1 MKKRLI
7 SFLLA
12 LSMMLSLVPAGAFA
26 DYSTRKQVML
36 KRVSA
41 NSDYFY
47 PENSDN
53 GTKDAEGDG
62 WSYDH
67 STNTLTFNAPGE
79 TVYVDCIDE
88 GVYRYTISSNVVV
101 NAGTTLYAV
110 AVTLPLH
117 TTNHG
122 TIRCATFSR
131 PSSYGGTAVSELD
144 NYGLAA
150 SVYFSENGIVHNYG
164 EIDLSGNTHSSSD
177 MDSTADLTCKN
188 IYNETDGIIRYAW
201 IRHPVK
207 KNDGTLYKCQ
217 LSFDK
222 ENGSTLLNNGS
233 IQYSTIYGWEDYP
246 GAITG
251 TGTIDH
257 SYFKRLNGTVEN
269 TITNSVI
276 ESTCNFTGGV
286 SPDALHQIKSSTA
299 FRLESRDAPT
309 SAYTFFD
316 AVTSISF
323 IGSPKVYVYSDT
335 RANNINRLN
344 GEPLKISAASSIP
357 GVASV
362 DDIGQKNW
370 SYTAVTFHP
379 DGTQDVTLSG
389 EVFDSNRCE
398 PTLIDGI
405 PTESGDGWNYVDAK
419 DFYGK
424 TAKTLLIDP
433 GYDAYF
439 EENAIIRVPVKTMGT
454 YTNHSGLHGGIYT
467 KGVSLQTDRT
477 LENVLVFGEVLP
489 NSDTPSSKKQWL
501 SLPQN
506 CTVNGALDESR
517 GTYIYG
523 TADAYSDR
531 TITVTM
537 PEGTTNKQWA
547 AYPLLDYYT
556 KGDQLS
562 SLPSQSGSFTDRTI
576 SFKMGDHEK
585 LALEL
590 VDLDDNTDTKLD
602 FTADLF
608 TVTVD
613 DKPLSEEFTAGTPHE
628 ISVSFNDTTANVHIT
643 QFSYYTYNESAGTYE
658 NCKAVNI
665 YDKSTWPTAAGRYK
679 IAIAANDN
687 SGKYNSIG
695 ELTDDSWILEIGKRD
710 LTAADF
716 TIEKP
721 TYPHDRF
728 DGNPKKVRPKYK
740 GNVEIGD
747 ITVKYEKQNDA
758 GEWEAIEGAPVETGT
773 YRFTLDVA
781 GSPNNNPATGL
792 SDESWQ
798 FTIAEPLYHVYVE
811 GGHAYYFDAT
821 RRQIDIINGE
831 TLVPAKVTVYL
842 VADTGETADTD
853 TEITLLTLDAEDE
866 GTVDDFQWYIDPRT
880 GSKLTEADIN
890 NLTSRT
896 DASFVMPRGD
906 VYITTTN
913 PNPEPEIVDSGAGT
927 AAAVVLGG
935 AAVGG
940 VAYLAGTQLYL
951 ESVLPKGAAIPVN
964 RQQLAELLW
973 TTAGKPQPQSSVLF
987 TDISAEAIDSQKAAR
1002 WCVEQGLMQADGTSF
1017 KPSRYTFRL
1026 QVIKAWNDLQA
1037 MQKAG

>member
-26 DYSTRKQVML
+26 DYSTRKELAL
-36 KRVSA
+36 KKA
-41 NSDYFY
+41 SDGYFY
-47 PENSDN
+47 PEDSDN
-53 GTKDAEGDG
+53 GTKDASGNG

-67 STNTLTFNAPGE
+67 TTNTLTFDAPGE

-188 IYNETDGIIRYAW
+188 VYNETGGIIRYAW

-222 ENGSTLLNNGS
+222 ENDSTLLNNGS
-233 IQYSTIYGWEDYP
+233 IQYSTIYGWENYT

-309 SAYTFFD
+309 SAYTFD

-357 GVASV
+357 GVVSV

-523 TADAYSDR
+523 TETAYSDR

-576 SFKMGDHEK
+576 SFKMGSYEK

-590 VDLDDNTDTKLD
+590 VDIDDNVDTKKD

-613 DKPLSEEFTAGTPHE
+613 GKSLSEEFTAGTPHE

-665 YDKSTWPTAAGRYK
+665 HDNSTWPTAAGRYK

-687 SGKYNSIG
+687 SGKYNSVN
-695 ELTDDSWILEIGKRD
+695 ELTDDSWVFEIKASTPSTPHTPTANDFEYKTLYGINPDTVDTLAKR
-710 LTAADF
+710 LKEKITAKNGISMDDV
-716 TIEKP
+716 TII
-721 TYPHDRF
+721 YVDS
-728 DGNPKKVRPKYK
+728 DGNESTIAPTQK
-740 GNVEIGD
+740 GNY
-747 ITVKYEKQNDA
+747 TFKLSVKAAANGSYTATEQPLTSDDWTFSINPYSYALSVTGGYAYTLRDDGSEHYLSSELGIYPDTKIYLKLDSEHANDTNFEFK
-758 GEWEAIEGAPVETGT
+758 GWQV
-773 YRFTLDVA
+773 VA
-781 GSPNNNPATGL
+781 GSTSLGEGTNYDLTLKEGSYFIMPNGNVKLALITN
-792 SDESWQ
+792 SDEPDQTPDSD
-798 FTIAEPLYHVYVE
+798 P
-811 GGHAYYFDAT
+811 
-821 RRQIDIINGE
+821 
-831 TLVPAKVTVYL
+831 
-842 VADTGETADTD
+842 
-853 TEITLLTLDAEDE
+853 IT
-866 GTVDDFQWYIDPRT
+866 P
-880 GSKLTEADIN
+880 
-890 NLTSRT
+890 
-896 DASFVMPRGD
+896 
-906 VYITTTN
+906 
-913 PNPEPEIVDSGAGT
+913 VDSGAGT

-935 AAVGG
+935 AAIGG

-973 TTAGKPQPQSSVLF
+973 TTAGKPQPLNSVLF

-1002 WCVEQGLMQADGTSF
+1002 WCVEQGLMQADGASF

>member
-12 LSMMLSLVPAGAFA
+12 VSMMLSILPMGAFA

-67 STNTLTFNAPGE
+67 NTNTLTFDAPGE

-188 IYNETDGIIRYAW
+188 VYNEIGGIIRYAW

-233 IQYSTIYGWEDYP
+233 IQYSTIYGREDYT

-257 SYFKRLNGTVEN
+257 SYFKYLNGTVEN

-309 SAYTFFD
+309 SAYTFD

-405 PTESGDGWNYVDAK
+405 PTESGDGWNYVDVT
-419 DFYGK
+419 DRYGK

-439 EENAIIRVPVKTMGT
+439 EEDAIIRVPVKTMGT

-477 LENVLVFGEVLP
+477 LENVLVFDEILP

-501 SLPQN
+501 SLPRN

-523 TADAYSDR
+523 TETAYSDR

-547 AYPLLDYYT
+547 AYPLVDYYT
-556 KGDQLS
+556 KGEQLS

-602 FTADLF
+602 FAADLF

-613 DKPLSEEFTAGTPHE
+613 GKSLSEEFTAGTPHK
-628 ISVSFNDTTANVHIT
+628 ISVNFNDATANVHIT
-643 QFSYYTYNESAGTYE
+643 QFSYYTYNESAGAYE
-658 NCKAVNI
+658 NCKAVDI
-665 YDKSTWPTAAGRYK
+665 YDNSTWPTAAGKYK

-687 SGKYNSIG
+687 SGKYNSIN
-695 ELTDDSWILEIGKRD
+695 ELTDDSWVFEIK
-710 LTAADF
+710 ASAPSAPHVPVAEDF
-716 TIEKP
+716 A
-721 TYPHDRF
+721 YS
-728 DGNPKKVRPKYK
+728 
-740 GNVEIGD
+740 
-747 ITVKYEKQNDA
+747 
-758 GEWEAIEGAPVETGT
+758 
-773 YRFTLDVA
+773 TLH
-781 GSPNNNPATGL
+781 
-792 SDESWQ
+792 
-798 FTIAEPLYHVYVE
+798 I
-811 GGHAYYFDAT
+811 
-821 RRQIDIINGE
+821 
-831 TLVPAKVTVYL
+831 
-842 VADTGETADTD
+842 DTD
-853 TEITLLTLDAEDE
+853 N
-866 GTVDDFQWYIDPRT
+866 VD
-880 GSKLTEADIN
+880 KLEERLMDK
-890 NLTSRT
+890 
-896 DASFVMPRGD
+896 
-906 VYITTTN
+906 ITTTN
-913 PNPEPEIVDSGAGT
+913 GISKDDVTITYVKDNIDLNAVPTEAGSYTFKISVKANAALNYTATEQPLTDISWTFQIHTASYGVSVTGGQFYILKADGTKQYPSSELGVPAGTKVYLELNNDYAEDPDFEFRGWQLAENSTKLDGDHDLTLKDDSYFTMPHGDVKLSLITDSGDQGGDTDTTISSGDDAG
-927 AAAVVLGG
+927 AGVAIVLGG
-935 AAVGG
+935 AAIGG

-964 RQQLAELLW
+964 RQQLADLLW
-973 TTAGKPQPQSSVLF
+973 TTAGKPQLQNSVLF

-1002 WCVEQGLMQADGTSF
+1002 WCVEQGLMQADGASF
-1017 KPSRYTFRL
+1017 KPSRHTFRL

>member
-12 LSMMLSLVPAGAFA
+12 VSMMLSILPAGAFA

-67 STNTLTFNAPGE
+67 NTNTLTFDAPGE
-79 TVYVDCIDE
+79 TVYVDCIDK
-88 GVYRYTISSNVVV
+88 GVYRYTISSDVVV

-110 AVTLPLH
+110 SVTLPLH

-122 TIRCATFSR
+122 TIRCATFLR

-164 EIDLSGNTHSSSD
+164 EIDLSGNTNSSSD

-188 IYNETDGIIRYAW
+188 VYNETGGIIRYAW
-201 IRHPVK
+201 MRHPVK

-233 IQYSTIYGWEDYP
+233 IQYSTIYGREDYT

-257 SYFKRLNGTVEN
+257 SYFKCLNGTVEN

-276 ESTCNFTGGV
+276 ESTCSFTGGV
-286 SPDALHQIKSSTA
+286 NPDALHQIKSSTA
-299 FRLESRDAPT
+299 FKLESRDAPT
-309 SAYTFFD
+309 SARTSD

-323 IGSPKVYVYSDT
+323 VGSPKVYVYSDT

-344 GEPLKISAASSIP
+344 GEPLKISAASSIL

-398 PTLIDGI
+398 PALIDGI
-405 PTESGDGWNYVDAK
+405 PTESGHGWNYVDVT
-419 DFYGK
+419 DRYGK

-439 EENAIIRVPVKTMGT
+439 EEDAIIRVPVKTMGT

-477 LENVLVFGEVLP
+477 LENVLVFGEILP

-501 SLPQN
+501 SLPRN

-537 PEGTTNKQWA
+537 PEGTTSKQWA

-562 SLPSQSGSFTDRTI
+562 SLPSQSGSFTDSTI
-576 SFKMGDHEK
+576 SFKMGSYEK

-590 VDLDDNTDTKLD
+590 VDTDDNVDTKKD

-613 DKPLSEEFTAGTPHE
+613 GKSLSEEFTAGTPHN
-628 ISVSFNDTTANVHIT
+628 IYVTAKDVSENFHVT
-643 QFSYYTYNESAGTYE
+643 QFFYYTYNETSEKYE
-658 NCKAVNI
+658 NRKTVDI
-665 YDKSTWPTAAGRYK
+665 EDKTTWPTDVGKYK

-687 SGKYNSIG
+687 SGKYNSVN
-695 ELTDDSWILEIGKRD
+695 ELTDDSWVFEIK
-710 LTAADF
+710 ASAPSAPHVPVAEDF
-716 TIEKP
+716 A
-721 TYPHDRF
+721 YS
-728 DGNPKKVRPKYK
+728 
-740 GNVEIGD
+740 
-747 ITVKYEKQNDA
+747 
-758 GEWEAIEGAPVETGT
+758 
-773 YRFTLDVA
+773 TLH
-781 GSPNNNPATGL
+781 
-792 SDESWQ
+792 
-798 FTIAEPLYHVYVE
+798 I
-811 GGHAYYFDAT
+811 
-821 RRQIDIINGE
+821 
-831 TLVPAKVTVYL
+831 
-842 VADTGETADTD
+842 DTD
-853 TEITLLTLDAEDE
+853 N
-866 GTVDDFQWYIDPRT
+866 VD
-880 GSKLTEADIN
+880 KLEERLMDK
-890 NLTSRT
+890 
-896 DASFVMPRGD
+896 
-906 VYITTTN
+906 ITTTN
-913 PNPEPEIVDSGAGT
+913 GISKDDVTITYVKDNIDLNAVPTEAGSYTFKISVKANAALNYTATEQPLTDISWTFQIHTASYGVSVTGGQFYILKADGTKQYPSSELGVPAGTKVYLELNNDYAEDPDFEFRGWQLAENSTKLDGNHDLTLKDDSYFIMPNGNVKLALITNSDEPDQTPDSDPVAPVDSGAGT
-927 AAAVVLGG
+927 AVAVVLGG
-935 AAVGG
+935 AAIGG

-964 RQQLAELLW
+964 RQQLADLLW
-973 TTAGKPQPQSSVLF
+973 ATAGKPQPQSSVLF

-1002 WCVEQGLMQADGTSF
+1002 WCVEQGLMQANDTSF
-1017 KPSRYTFRL
+1017 KPGRHTFRP

>member
-26 DYSTRKQVML
+26 DYSTRKELAL
-36 KRVSA
+36 KKA
-41 NSDYFY
+41 SDGYFY
-47 PENSDN
+47 PEDSDN
-53 GTKDAEGDG
+53 GTKDASGNG

-67 STNTLTFNAPGE
+67 TTNTLTFDAPGE

-188 IYNETDGIIRYAW
+188 VYNETGGIIRYAW

-222 ENGSTLLNNGS
+222 ENDSTLLNNGS
-233 IQYSTIYGWEDYP
+233 IQYSTIYGWENYT

-309 SAYTFFD
+309 SAYTFD

-357 GVASV
+357 GVVSV

-523 TADAYSDR
+523 TETAYSDR

-576 SFKMGDHEK
+576 SFKMGSYEK

-590 VDLDDNTDTKLD
+590 VDIDDNVDTKKD

-613 DKPLSEEFTAGTPHE
+613 GKSLSEEFTAGTPHE

-665 YDKSTWPTAAGRYK
+665 HDNSTWPTAAGRYK

-687 SGKYNSIG
+687 SGKYNSVN
-695 ELTDDSWILEIGKRD
+695 ELTDDSWVFEIKASTPSTPHTPTANDFEYKTLYGINPDTVDTLAKR
-710 LTAADF
+710 LKEKITAKNGISMDDV
-716 TIEKP
+716 TII
-721 TYPHDRF
+721 YVDS
-728 DGNPKKVRPKYK
+728 DGNESTIAPTQK
-740 GNVEIGD
+740 GNY
-747 ITVKYEKQNDA
+747 TFKLSVKAAANGSYTATEQPLTSDDWTFSINPYSYALSVTGGYAYTLRDDGSEHYLSSELGIYPDTKIYLKLDSEHANDTNFEFK
-758 GEWEAIEGAPVETGT
+758 GWQV
-773 YRFTLDVA
+773 VA
-781 GSPNNNPATGL
+781 GSTSLGEGTNYDLTLKEGSYFIMPNGNVKLALITN
-792 SDESWQ
+792 SDEPDQTPDSD
-798 FTIAEPLYHVYVE
+798 P
-811 GGHAYYFDAT
+811 
-821 RRQIDIINGE
+821 
-831 TLVPAKVTVYL
+831 
-842 VADTGETADTD
+842 
-853 TEITLLTLDAEDE
+853 IT
-866 GTVDDFQWYIDPRT
+866 P
-880 GSKLTEADIN
+880 
-890 NLTSRT
+890 
-896 DASFVMPRGD
+896 
-906 VYITTTN
+906 
-913 PNPEPEIVDSGAGT
+913 VDSGAGT

-935 AAVGG
+935 AAIGG

-964 RQQLAELLW
+964 RQQLADLLW
-973 TTAGKPQPQSSVLF
+973 TTAGKPQPQNSVLF

-1002 WCVEQGLMQADGTSF
+1002 WCVEQGLMQADGASF
-1017 KPSRYTFRL
+1017 KPSRYTFRP

>member
-26 DYSTRKQVML
+26 DYSTRKELAL
-36 KRVSA
+36 KKA
-41 NSDYFY
+41 SDGYFY
-47 PENSDN
+47 PEDSDN
-53 GTKDAEGDG
+53 GTKDASGNG

-67 STNTLTFNAPGE
+67 TTNTLTFDAPGE

-188 IYNETDGIIRYAW
+188 VYNETGGIIRYAW

-222 ENGSTLLNNGS
+222 ENDSTLLNNGS
-233 IQYSTIYGWEDYP
+233 IQYSTIYGWENYT

-309 SAYTFFD
+309 SAYTFD

-357 GVASV
+357 GVVSV

-523 TADAYSDR
+523 TETAYSDR

-576 SFKMGDHEK
+576 SFKMGSYEK

-590 VDLDDNTDTKLD
+590 VDIDDNVDTKKD

-613 DKPLSEEFTAGTPHE
+613 GKSLSEEFTAGTPHE

-665 YDKSTWPTAAGRYK
+665 HDNSTWPTAAGRYK

-687 SGKYNSIG
+687 SGKYNSVN
-695 ELTDDSWILEIGKRD
+695 ELTDDSWVFEIKASTPSTPHTPTANDFEYKTLYGINPDTVDTLAKR
-710 LTAADF
+710 LKEKITAKNGISMDDV
-716 TIEKP
+716 TII
-721 TYPHDRF
+721 YVDS
-728 DGNPKKVRPKYK
+728 DGNESTIAPTQK
-740 GNVEIGD
+740 GNY
-747 ITVKYEKQNDA
+747 TFKLSVKAAANGSYTATEQPLTSDDWTFSINPYSYALSVTGGYAYTLRDDGSEHYLSSELGIYPDTKIYLKLDSEHANDTNFEFK
-758 GEWEAIEGAPVETGT
+758 GWQV
-773 YRFTLDVA
+773 VA
-781 GSPNNNPATGL
+781 GSTSLGEGTNYDLTLKEGSYFIMPNGNVKLALITN
-792 SDESWQ
+792 SDEPDQTPDSD
-798 FTIAEPLYHVYVE
+798 P
-811 GGHAYYFDAT
+811 
-821 RRQIDIINGE
+821 
-831 TLVPAKVTVYL
+831 
-842 VADTGETADTD
+842 
-853 TEITLLTLDAEDE
+853 IT
-866 GTVDDFQWYIDPRT
+866 P
-880 GSKLTEADIN
+880 
-890 NLTSRT
+890 
-896 DASFVMPRGD
+896 
-906 VYITTTN
+906 
-913 PNPEPEIVDSGAGT
+913 VDSGAGT

-935 AAVGG
+935 AAIGG

-973 TTAGKPQPQSSVLF
+973 TTAGKPQPLNSVLF

>member
-233 IQYSTIYGWEDYP
+233 IQYSTIYGWEDYT

-501 SLPQN
+501 SLPRN

-523 TADAYSDR
+523 TETAYSDR

-556 KGDQLS
+556 KGEQLS

-613 DKPLSEEFTAGTPHE
+613 SKSLSEEFTAGTPHE
-628 ISVSFNDTTANVHIT
+628 ISVSFNDSTANVHIT
-643 QFSYYTYNESAGTYE
+643 QFSYYTYNESAGAYE
-658 NCKAVNI
+658 NCKAVDIDDN
-665 YDKSTWPTAAGRYK
+665 STWPTAAGRYK

-687 SGKYNSIG
+687 SGRYNSIG
-695 ELTDDSWILEIGKRD
+695 ELTDDSWVFEIKAS
-710 LTAADF
+710 TPSAPHVPVAEDF
-716 TIEKP
+716 
-721 TYPHDRF
+721 
-728 DGNPKKVRPKYK
+728 
-740 GNVEIGD
+740 
-747 ITVKYEKQNDA
+747 
-758 GEWEAIEGAPVETGT
+758 
-773 YRFTLDVA
+773 
-781 GSPNNNPATGL
+781 
-792 SDESWQ
+792 
-798 FTIAEPLYHVYVE
+798 
-811 GGHAYYFDAT
+811 AYSMLH
-821 RRQIDIINGE
+821 I
-831 TLVPAKVTVYL
+831 
-842 VADTGETADTD
+842 DTD
-853 TEITLLTLDAEDE
+853 N
-866 GTVDDFQWYIDPRT
+866 VD
-880 GSKLTEADIN
+880 KLEERLMDK
-890 NLTSRT
+890 
-896 DASFVMPRGD
+896 
-906 VYITTTN
+906 ITTTN
-913 PNPEPEIVDSGAGT
+913 GISKDDVTIIYVKDNIDLNAAPTEAGSYAFKISVKANATLNYTATEQPLTDTSWTFQIHTASYGVSVTGGQFYILKADGTKQYPSSELGVPAGTKVYLELNNDYAEDPDFEFKGWQLAENSTKLDGDHDLTLKDDSYFTMPHGDVKLSLITNSGDQGVDTDTAISSGDDAGAGV
-927 AAAVVLGG
+927 AIVLGG
-935 AAVGG
+935 AAIGG
-940 VAYLAGTQLYL
+940 AAYLIGTQVYL
-951 ESVLPKGAAIPVN
+951 TSVLPEGAAIPTN
-964 RQQLAELLW
+964 RQQLADLLW
-973 TTAGKPQPQSSVLF
+973 TAAGKPQPASTALF
-987 TDISAEAIDSQKAAR
+987 TDISAEAADSQKAAR
-1002 WCVEQGLMQADGTSF
+1002 WCVEQGLLKDTGRTF
-1017 KPSRYTFRL
+1017 KPDKYTFRP

-1037 MQKAG
+1037 KLNPQK

>member
-12 LSMMLSLVPAGAFA
+12 VSMMLSILPMGAFA

-67 STNTLTFNAPGE
+67 NTNTLTFDAPGE

-188 IYNETDGIIRYAW
+188 VYNEIGGIIRYAW

-233 IQYSTIYGWEDYP
+233 IQYSTIYGREDYT

-257 SYFKRLNGTVEN
+257 SYFKYLNGTVEN

-309 SAYTFFD
+309 SAYTFD

-405 PTESGDGWNYVDAK
+405 PTESGDGWNYVDVT
-419 DFYGK
+419 DRYGK

-439 EENAIIRVPVKTMGT
+439 EEDAIIRVPVKTMGT

-477 LENVLVFGEVLP
+477 LENVLVFDEILP

-501 SLPQN
+501 SLPRN

-517 GTYIYG
+517 GTYI
-523 TADAYSDR
+523 
-531 TITVTM
+531 
-537 PEGTTNKQWA
+537 Q
-547 AYPLLDYYT
+547 
-556 KGDQLS
+556 
-562 SLPSQSGSFTDRTI
+562 
-576 SFKMGDHEK
+576 H
-585 LALEL
+585 
-590 VDLDDNTDTKLD
+590 
-602 FTADLF
+602 
-608 TVTVD
+608 
-613 DKPLSEEFTAGTPHE
+613 
-628 ISVSFNDTTANVHIT
+628 
-643 QFSYYTYNESAGTYE
+643 
-658 NCKAVNI
+658 
-665 YDKSTWPTAAGRYK
+665 
-679 IAIAANDN
+679 
-687 SGKYNSIG
+687 
-695 ELTDDSWILEIGKRD
+695 
-710 LTAADF
+710 
-716 TIEKP
+716 
-721 TYPHDRF
+721 
-728 DGNPKKVRPKYK
+728 
-740 GNVEIGD
+740 
-747 ITVKYEKQNDA
+747 
-758 GEWEAIEGAPVETGT
+758 
-773 YRFTLDVA
+773 
-781 GSPNNNPATGL
+781 
-792 SDESWQ
+792 
-798 FTIAEPLYHVYVE
+798 
-811 GGHAYYFDAT
+811 
-821 RRQIDIINGE
+821 
-831 TLVPAKVTVYL
+831 
-842 VADTGETADTD
+842 
-853 TEITLLTLDAEDE
+853 
-866 GTVDDFQWYIDPRT
+866 
-880 GSKLTEADIN
+880 
-890 NLTSRT
+890 TSH
-896 DASFVMPRGD
+896 
-906 VYITTTN
+906 
-913 PNPEPEIVDSGAGT
+913 
-927 AAAVVLGG
+927 
-935 AAVGG
+935 
-940 VAYLAGTQLYL
+940 
-951 ESVLPKGAAIPVN
+951 
-964 RQQLAELLW
+964 
-973 TTAGKPQPQSSVLF
+973 
-987 TDISAEAIDSQKAAR
+987 
-1002 WCVEQGLMQADGTSF
+1002 
-1017 KPSRYTFRL
+1017 
-1026 QVIKAWNDLQA
+1026 
-1037 MQKAG
+1037 